1 MRARTPGE
9 ERERDFNDVAMALV
23 GEHGS
28 VAAIR
33 IAETLASS
41 AIQEARIFWLAVAK
55 AIRARQT

>member
-1 MRARTPGE
+1 MSRE
-9 ERERDFNDVAMALV
+9 ERGRDFDDVAMALV

-28 VAAIR
+28 LAAIR

-41 AIQEARIFWLAVAK
+41 SIQEARTFWLSVAK